1 MKEAYEHRQLK
12 KLLSV
17 SAVLIAI
24 LIIYSLFAFPLYSLQ
39 KQRQLKSFYK
49 TVQTMDLDT
58 LDDESEEIIKEMSP
72 DKADVVIT
80 DSSWNVIYSNK
91 NWELT
96 SFVQRNII
104 DHENQFK
111 EYPVIS
117 VRNFSRLQSIRL
129 QAKFQQGQETYYLFV
144 REEIRSAR
152 EVIKYTKWYL
162 LICFSAVIFLF
173 AIFLYRASQ
182 RELAQSEKREGHF
195 QEQQK
200 EFVANISHELK
211 TPLAVISSQLE
222 MIENAG
228 DQIDKTYYFESI
240 HEEIDKM
247 SDMIGS
253 LLDVTSIEYRME
265 KMEKNIVNLSETL
278 EYLLLRYDSLFK
290 KNGVKVDVQIQEN
303 CLVWGNRMYLEQAIN
318 NYLMNAFQHTPQGKS
333 ISVLL
338 TESRSCIRAEIYND
352 GEPIP
357 REKLSSIWNGF
368 YSSHKKPGFGEG
380 KAGIHMK
387 NAGLGLYTVKKIILQ
402 HDGTCGVENQ
412 KNGVLFWIKL
422 PAIH

>member
-1 MKEAYEHRQLK
+1 MKEAYEHHQLK

-39 KQRQLKSFYK
+39 KQHQLKNFYK
-49 TVQTMDLDT
+49 TVQTMELDK

-80 DSSWNVIYSNK
+80 DSHWNVIYSNK
-91 NWELT
+91 NWEIT

-104 DHENQFK
+104 DHESQFT
-111 EYPVIS
+111 EHPVIS
-117 VRNFSRLQSIRL
+117 IGNYARLQSIRL
-129 QAKFQQGQETYYLFV
+129 QAKFQQGGETYYLFV

-152 EVIKYTKWYL
+152 EIVKYTSWYL
-162 LICFSAVIFLF
+162 LICFSMVIIFY
-173 AIFLYRASQ
+173 AILLYRSSQ
-182 RELAQSEKREGHF
+182 KENAQSEQREEHF

-200 EFVANISHELK
+200 EFVANVSHELK

-222 MIENAG
+222 LIEAAG

-240 HEEIDKM
+240 HEEINKM

-253 LLDVTSIEYRME
+253 LLDVASIEYRME
-265 KMEKNIVNLSETL
+265 NMEKCKVNLSEMM
-278 EYLLLRYDSLFK
+278 EYLLLRYESLFK
-290 KNGVKVDVQIQEN
+290 RNGLKTDVQIQEN
-303 CLVWGNRMYLEQAIN
+303 CFVWGNRTYLEQAMN
-318 NYLMNAFQHTPQGKS
+318 NYLMNAFQHTPQGKG
-333 ISVLL
+333 ISVRL
-338 TESRSCIRAEIYND
+338 TKIRSCIRAEIYNE

-380 KAGIHMK
+380 KASVSLK

-402 HDGTCGVENQ
+402 HNGTCGAENQ

-422 PAIH
+422 PAMH